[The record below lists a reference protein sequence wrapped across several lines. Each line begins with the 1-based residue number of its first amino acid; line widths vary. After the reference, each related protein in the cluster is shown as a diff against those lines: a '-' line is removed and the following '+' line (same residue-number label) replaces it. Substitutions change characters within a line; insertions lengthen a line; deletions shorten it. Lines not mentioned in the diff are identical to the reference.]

1 MTMTASPAPKPK
13 PPLQPLRIVNHDYG
27 AFAFPVQLSRE
38 LAGRGHEVIHLYSDF
53 EPHGGR
59 LEKTADDPQTFS
71 AEAVSIGETFQ
82 KYSFRKRMVQE
93 LKYRQ
98 KLLARI
104 EAFKPSIVFSSNTPI
119 LVANFLERSLH
130 ARGIRYVHWT
140 QDIHTLA
147 IRQVL
152 PKKFGPLGSLGANY
166 LHGLEKSAINRADAA
181 IVISD
186 DFKTALGKLDIHPK
200 QTYTI
205 PNWMPLDEMKPENK
219 VNPWSVR
226 HGLDKTLNIMYVG
239 TMSFKHDHQI
249 FVELSK
255 AFRDNP
261 QVRVVVVGA
270 GVAWDNLMAVKKEQ
284 KLENLVL
291 LGWQKYEEIAYVFAA
306 GDILMSAIA
315 PDASQYSV
323 PSKVLS
329 YLSAARPVLAAIPAH
344 NLVRQLLHQ
353 HTMGLATEPE
363 DIAGFIA
370 AAKKLVASPELRGTM
385 SKNGRAY
392 AEYTFDIRRIGD
404 QFEMIMQSVL

>member
-1 MTMTASPAPKPK
+1 MTMTASSTVQSK

-38 LAGRGHEVIHLYSDF
+38 LARRGHEVIHLYSDF

-59 LEKTADDPQTFS
+59 LEKTSDDPKTFS
-71 AEAVSIGETFQ
+71 AEAVSIGESFQ
-82 KYSFRKRMVQE
+82 KYSFRKRMMQE

-119 LVANFLERSLH
+119 LVANFLERALH
-130 ARGIRYVHWT
+130 SRGIRYVHWT

-152 PKKFGPLGSLGANY
+152 PKKFGVLGSLGANY
-166 LHGLEKSAINRADAA
+166 LHGLEKNAINRADAA

-186 DFKTALGKLDIHPK
+186 DFKTALGKLDITPK

-205 PNWMPLDEMKPENK
+205 PNWMPLDEMKPEAK
-219 VNPWSVR
+219 VNPWSIR
-226 HGLDKTLNIMYVG
+226 HSLDKTLNIMYVG

-249 FVELSK
+249 FVELAKSFK
-255 AFRDNP
+255 DNP

-270 GVAWDNLMAVKKEQ
+270 GIAWDNLMAVKQEQ
-284 KLENLVL
+284 KLDNLVL

-329 YLSAARPVLAAIPAH
+329 YLSVARPVLAAIPAH

-353 HTMGLATEPE
+353 HNMGLATEPE
-363 DIAGFIA
+363 DIPGFIV
-370 AAKKLVASPELRGTM
+370 AAKKLVASPELRETM

-404 QFEMIMQSVL
+404 QFETIMQSVL